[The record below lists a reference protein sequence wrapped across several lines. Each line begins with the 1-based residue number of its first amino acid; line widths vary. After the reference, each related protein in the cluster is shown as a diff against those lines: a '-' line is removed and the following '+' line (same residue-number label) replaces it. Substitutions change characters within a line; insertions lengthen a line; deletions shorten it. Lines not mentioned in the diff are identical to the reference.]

1 MNNPL
6 SKTVA
11 IIGRPNVG
19 KSTLFNRLGGKRI
32 AIETP
37 FAGTTRDRLYA
48 DISFGGVSFSLIDM
62 AGIESKSETP
72 LNKEMQAGIETA
84 KEEADL
90 ILFVVD
96 WQEKDNQEDKNIA
109 RSLRNSKT
117 PVLMIVNK
125 VDNLE
130 REEDIKEFERLGN
143 FEIITVSS
151 ISGKNSGALLE
162 RIAKLLGK
170 SKKSSDSNFDINLAI
185 LGRPNVGK
193 STLLNSLAGKERV
206 IVSDIPGTTRD
217 TAGIILNHKGKS
229 VRLVDT
235 AGIRRPGK
243 IKKDTIESFSV
254 LRSWRAFHESDIVLV
269 LSDGSE
275 GFVASDT
282 HLIGEAKESGKG
294 VILVINK
301 IDKWQNPEENIAKML
316 SNLSV
321 RLNFAPWLP
330 VVFISASEKQ
340 NLAPLLNQIIKV
352 NENLNYEIPQNDLDL
367 ILEDAKNTNSQLKDL
382 IKLKQKRTK
391 PVAFELL
398 FQGKKPPH
406 PSQIRSL
413 ENKIRDAYPLS
424 GVPFFVDLKKI

>member
-1 MNNPL
+1 MF
-6 SKTVA
+6 KTVA

-19 KSTLFNRLGGKRI
+19 KSTLFNRLVGKRI

-37 FAGTTRDRLYA
+37 TAGTTRDRLYA
-48 DISFGGVSFSLIDM
+48 DISFGGISFSLIDM
-62 AGIESKSETP
+62 AGIESKSKTP

-84 KEEADL
+84 KEEANL

-130 REEDIKEFERLGN
+130 REKDIKEFVRLGN

-170 SKKSSDSNFDINLAI
+170 SKKSSNPNFDINLAI

-193 STLLNSLAGKERV
+193 STLLNTIVGQKRA
-206 IVSDIPGTTRD
+206 IVSAEPGTTRD
-217 TAGIILNHKGKS
+217 AGDFLFNHKGKTI
-229 VRLVDT
+229 RIIDT

-254 LRSWRAFHESDIVLV
+254 LRSWRAFHESNIVLV

-282 HLIGEAKESGKG
+282 HLIGETKESGKG

-330 VVFISASEKQ
+330 VVFISASEKT
-340 NLAPLLNQIIKV
+340 NITPLLNQIIKV
-352 NENLNYEIPQNDLDL
+352 NENLHYEIDQKDLDL
-367 ILEDAKNTNSQLKDL
+367 ILEDAKNTNSQLKDI
-382 IKLKQKRTK
+382 IKLKQKRSK
-391 PVAFELL
+391 PIVFELL

-406 PSQIRSL
+406 LSQIRSL

-424 GVPFFVDLKKI
+424 GVPFFIDQKKI